1 MERRL
6 LLDIVVTQ
14 RLTILELLARKD
26 QTLLIRRNAL
36 LVLNLL
42 LHVLDAV
49 ARLNIQRNRLACE
62 RLDKD
67 LHATAEAQ
75 NQMECRLLL
84 DIVVTQRLTILEL
97 LARKDQTLLVRRDAL
112 LILNLLLNVLDA
124 VARLNIQRNRL
135 ARKSLHENLHCVY
148 SSVYWAV
155 RRRARSIFR
164 IFSIS
169 YFICFA

>member
-49 ARLNIQRNRLACE
+49 ARLNIQRNRLA
-62 RLDKD
+62 
-67 LHATAEAQ
+67 
-75 NQMECRLLL
+75 
-84 DIVVTQRLTILEL
+84 
-97 LARKDQTLLVRRDAL
+97 
-112 LILNLLLNVLDA
+112 
-124 VARLNIQRNRL
+124 
-135 ARKSLHENLHCVY
+135 RKSLHENLHCVY

-164 IFSIS
+164 IFQFPILSVLPE
-169 YFICFA
+169 FQ